1 LKKDGELLSKFK
13 PRKYEELKA
22 NQRGCI
28 NYSVFYLG
36 LFFAIL
42 FNYILTLYMGA
53 LMAYGSE
60 LAIRLFD
67 KIGVEV
73 HFIRLIYNTVFD
85 VDLHERFHYQSP
97 FTNLSLVL
105 DLVFLLIIILPL
117 FVMSM
122 RYLTYPVYEGP
133 YQSKWNALIAP
144 LGVLPAF
151 FFTDMDI
158 LYLSILVTAQN
169 LWVAWKQLDGGDD
182 VYTWAQFY
190 RDEVSQKSSRGWQQ
204 EKVAAETFET
214 ISLLSADPLTSQNFG
229 MMYR

>member
-1 LKKDGELLSKFK
+1 MKKDGELLSKFK

-85 VDLHERFHYQSP
+85 VDLHERFHYPSP
-97 FTNLSLVL
+97 FTDLSLVL

-122 RYLTYPVYEGP
+122 RYLTYPVY
-133 YQSKWNALIAP
+133 
-144 LGVLPAF
+144 
-151 FFTDMDI
+151 
-158 LYLSILVTAQN
+158 
-169 LWVAWKQLDGGDD
+169 
-182 VYTWAQFY
+182 
-190 RDEVSQKSSRGWQQ
+190 
-204 EKVAAETFET
+204 
-214 ISLLSADPLTSQNFG
+214 
-229 MMYR
+229 